1 MSTVPDRSK
10 TAPDRLLG
18 TSLEAWRWGA
28 AQECIVSEER
38 AKEIFARHPE
48 ETGRPGILIDANW
61 LRAGYKAGD
70 KAAYGRYVCE
80 VR

>member
-1 MSTVPDRSK
+1 MSKVVARSK
-10 TAPDRLLG
+10 TAPGNLFG
-18 TSLEAWRWGA
+18 TSLEAWRYGA

-48 ETGRPGILIDANW
+48 DAGRPGILIDVDW
-61 LRAGYKAGD
+61 LDDEAT
-70 KAAYGRYVCE
+70 YGRYVRE